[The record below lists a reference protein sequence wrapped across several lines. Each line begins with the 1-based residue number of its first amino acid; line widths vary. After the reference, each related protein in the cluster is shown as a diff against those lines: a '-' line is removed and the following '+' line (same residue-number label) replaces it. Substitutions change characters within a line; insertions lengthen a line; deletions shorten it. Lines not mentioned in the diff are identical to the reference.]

1 MRARK
6 TTKRKSAGKQ
16 RKLDN
21 KPGREQLTP
30 EFSKVVSSFADHRD
44 VKFGR
49 MFSSSSVLNVNGK
62 IFAMCRKG
70 ELVVKLPKERVDE
83 LVAARRGLRFDP
95 GRGRIMKEWIVIP
108 PRKEDWLR
116 IAKEAYGFVKQEI
129 FQEEED

>member
-1 MRARK
+1 MKARK
-6 TTKRKSAGKQ
+6 TSKRKSAGQ
-16 RKLDN
+16 RRKLDN
-21 KPGREQLTP
+21 KPGLAQLTP
-30 EFSKVVSSFADHRD
+30 EFSKVVSCFADHRD
-44 VKFGR
+44 VRFGR

-83 LVAARRGLRFDP
+83 LVAERKGVRFDP

-116 IAKEAYGFVKQEI
+116 IAKEAYGFVKQELSE
-129 FQEEED
+129 QED

>member
-1 MRARK
+1 MKARK
-6 TTKRKSAGKQ
+6 TTKRKSAGQQ

-21 KPGREQLTP
+21 KPGLAQLTP
-30 EFSKVVSSFADHRD
+30 EFSKVVSCFADHRD
-44 VKFGR
+44 VRFGR

-70 ELVVKLPKERVDE
+70 KLVVKLPKERVDE
-83 LVAARRGLRFDP
+83 LVAERKGVRFDP

-129 FQEEED
+129 SEQED

>member
-1 MRARK
+1 MKARK
-6 TTKRKSAGKQ
+6 TTNRKSAGQK

-21 KPGREQLTP
+21 KPGLEQLTP

-44 VKFGR
+44 VRFGR
-49 MFSSSSVLNVNGK
+49 MFSASSVLNVNGK

-83 LVAARRGLRFDP
+83 LVAERKGVRFDP
-95 GRGRIMKEWIVIP
+95 GRGRTMKEWIVIP

-116 IAKEAYGFVKQEI
+116 IANEAYGFVKQEI
-129 FQEEED
+129 SQEED

>member
-1 MRARK
+1 MKARK
-6 TTKRKSAGKQ
+6 TTKRKSAGQQ

-21 KPGREQLTP
+21 KPGLDQLTP
-30 EFSKVVSSFADHRD
+30 EFSKVVSCFADHRD
-44 VKFGR
+44 VRFGR

-83 LVAARRGLRFDP
+83 LVAERKGVRFDP

-129 FQEEED
+129 SEQED

>member
-1 MRARK
+1 MKARK
-6 TTKRKSAGKQ
+6 TSKRKSAGQ
-16 RKLDN
+16 RRKLNN
-21 KPGREQLTP
+21 KPGLAQLTP
-30 EFSKVVSSFADHRD
+30 EFSKVVSCFADHRD
-44 VKFGR
+44 VRFGR

-83 LVAARRGLRFDP
+83 LVAERKGVRFDP

-116 IAKEAYGFVKQEI
+116 IAKEAYGFVKQELSE
-129 FQEEED
+129 QED

>member
-1 MRARK
+1 MKARK
-6 TTKRKSAGKQ
+6 TSKRKSAGQQ

-21 KPGREQLTP
+21 KPGLAQLTP
-30 EFSKVVSSFADHRD
+30 EFSKVVSCFADHRD
-44 VKFGR
+44 VRFGR

-83 LVAARRGLRFDP
+83 LVAERKGVRFDP

-129 FQEEED
+129 SEQED

>member
-1 MRARK
+1 MKARK
-6 TTKRKSAGKQ
+6 TTKRKSAGQQ

-21 KPGREQLTP
+21 KPGLDQLTP
-30 EFSKVVSSFADHRD
+30 EFSKVVSCFADHRD
-44 VKFGR
+44 VRFGR

-70 ELVVKLPKERVDE
+70 ELVVKLPKERVDK
-83 LVAARRGLRFDP
+83 LVAERKGVRFDP

-129 FQEEED
+129 SEQED